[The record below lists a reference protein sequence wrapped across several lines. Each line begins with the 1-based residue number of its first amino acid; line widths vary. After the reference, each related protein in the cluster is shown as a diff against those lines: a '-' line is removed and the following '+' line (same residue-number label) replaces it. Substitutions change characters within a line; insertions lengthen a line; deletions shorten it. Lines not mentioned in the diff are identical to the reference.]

1 MDKYF
6 IKIFNFLLF
15 LILCFCI
22 TYWVIESSRETKNFD
37 YLIAEKNIK
46 NPDTKIFS
54 SNMFGIIP
62 SVSNIDNIKLS
73 GIIYSNKEKDRLA
86 IIIDNGKTKYIKEG
100 YKLNNETYV
109 IKIKKDRIYVSAS
122 GLEKEIVM
130 PKIFE

>member
-1 MDKYF
+1 
-6 IKIFNFLLF
+6 
-15 LILCFCI
+15 
-22 TYWVIESSRETKNFD
+22 
-37 YLIAEKNIK
+37 
-46 NPDTKIFS
+46 
-54 SNMFGIIP
+54 MFGIIP